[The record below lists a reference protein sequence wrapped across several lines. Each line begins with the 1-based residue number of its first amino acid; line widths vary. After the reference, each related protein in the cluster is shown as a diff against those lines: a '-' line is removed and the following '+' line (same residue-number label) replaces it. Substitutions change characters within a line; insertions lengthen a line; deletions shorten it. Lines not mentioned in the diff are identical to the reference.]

1 MAVERKAYWLRH
13 LILIII
19 VIIVLFPIAWLVNT
33 SIRRDEA
40 AFSPNL
46 FSSRITFQHYKNLL
60 FPQSSV
66 GRLVIDIQ
74 SAVYQTGDY
83 SDKSEEEI
91 TETVRNYIDKYDE
104 LTEKSVKIS
113 ESINSELENLRKA
126 IDNNIYPNMIE
137 SINKIREKD
146 IEFLNEKIPQLG
158 IDTNSPYFIAA
169 VGKILLSYDN
179 WNTDTFKY
187 LLSEFGSV
195 GEEIF
200 NKIGNFDNSLNKLKE
215 NETKLFEKVSKIEF
229 HEKNDVLKSL
239 SNTSLYYDP
248 FDYTEW
254 RKIEWLKI
262 LNKFL
267 KDIDDEELQVIKS
280 DFYDSFKEA
289 RDNFEIVS
297 QSIEELNMEV
307 QKLIENSYTDRT
319 KNYLDAV
326 VSLEDINS
334 SLENLYKSL
343 NSDREAKKEIID
355 GLSVADPVIAPET
368 EKLEILKNTTE
379 KSLAKNYP
387 VLDSTVEP
395 DEIFNSIQNQNYS
408 INSMLQNINALEITE
423 TISILSELEKIR
435 DLYEWFLENAGNITS
450 IAENSDIKNTLK
462 ILDASCSNLSRIL
475 PSFENT
481 IDDLVT
487 IESKIENY
495 LIDIERLEKQKAD
508 YEKTIEENEYY
519 ALNEID
525 NLSKAEEL
533 VNIMVVKNI
542 AKNEFSDSVTVNNY
556 IKEISPLIEAFT
568 EEKPKKRYNDYY
580 WYSNAEEAY
589 VNGTEGSVI
598 LKSTIDNMNTYMSS
612 LKENVYNYIKLKFL
626 KSPVSIDEFT
636 ELQNEFN
643 TGYQL
648 FNAKYQRASRLISD
662 MLDFSPSYST
672 GISGSLKSMDKNLF
686 DVVQIWKT
694 KQRTY
699 FFFTRWLLNS
709 VIVALSVAII
719 SVLTAALAAYPF
731 SRLRFSGRRQGLLV
745 LLLIQMFPS
754 VMFMIAIYALL
765 QFLGMYIPSL
775 GLNSLGGLIF
785 AYSGGIAFNIYLIK
799 GYYDTIPNSLEESAM
814 IDGCTRFQAFIKVVA
829 PLARP
834 ILAVVAIL
842 TFMNIFNE
850 FVMARVFLQDI
861 TKWTYAVGLWQFSG
875 EFQTEWGPF
884 CSAALIGAIPMVLFF
899 LILQDYIVG
908 GLTQGSV
915 KG

>member
-1 MAVERKAYWLRH
+1 
-13 LILIII
+13 
-19 VIIVLFPIAWLVNT
+19 
-33 SIRRDEA
+33 
-40 AFSPNL
+40 
-46 FSSRITFQHYKNLL
+46 
-60 FPQSSV
+60 
-66 GRLVIDIQ
+66 
-74 SAVYQTGDY
+74 
-83 SDKSEEEI
+83 
-91 TETVRNYIDKYDE
+91 
-104 LTEKSVKIS
+104 
-113 ESINSELENLRKA
+113 
-126 IDNNIYPNMIE
+126 
-137 SINKIREKD
+137 
-146 IEFLNEKIPQLG
+146 
-158 IDTNSPYFIAA
+158 
-169 VGKILLSYDN
+169 
-179 WNTDTFKY
+179 
-187 LLSEFGSV
+187 
-195 GEEIF
+195 
-200 NKIGNFDNSLNKLKE
+200 
-215 NETKLFEKVSKIEF
+215 
-229 HEKNDVLKSL
+229 
-239 SNTSLYYDP
+239 
-248 FDYTEW
+248 
-254 RKIEWLKI
+254 
-262 LNKFL
+262 
-267 KDIDDEELQVIKS
+267 
-280 DFYDSFKEA
+280 
-289 RDNFEIVS
+289 
-297 QSIEELNMEV
+297 
-307 QKLIENSYTDRT
+307 
-319 KNYLDAV
+319 
-326 VSLEDINS
+326 
-334 SLENLYKSL
+334 
-343 NSDREAKKEIID
+343 
-355 GLSVADPVIAPET
+355 
-368 EKLEILKNTTE
+368 
-379 KSLAKNYP
+379 
-387 VLDSTVEP
+387 
-395 DEIFNSIQNQNYS
+395 
-408 INSMLQNINALEITE
+408 
-423 TISILSELEKIR
+423 
-435 DLYEWFLENAGNITS
+435 
-450 IAENSDIKNTLK
+450 
-462 ILDASCSNLSRIL
+462 
-475 PSFENT
+475 
-481 IDDLVT
+481 
-487 IESKIENY
+487 
-495 LIDIERLEKQKAD
+495 
-508 YEKTIEENEYY
+508 
-519 ALNEID
+519 
-525 NLSKAEEL
+525 
-533 VNIMVVKNI
+533 MVVKNI
-542 AKNEFSDSVTVNNY
+542 AKNEFSDSVTINNY

-719 SVLTAALAAYPF
+719 SVLAAALAAYPF

>member
-46 FSSRITFQHYKNLL
+46 FSSRVTFQHYKNLL

-91 TETVRNYIDKYDE
+91 TGIVQNYIDKYDE

-137 SINKIREKD
+137 SINIIREKD
-146 IEFLNEKIPQLG
+146 IELLNERISQLD

-169 VGKILLSYDN
+169 VGKTLLSYDN

-200 NKIGNFDNSLNKLKE
+200 NKIENFDNSLNKLKK
-215 NETKLFEKVSKIEF
+215 NETELFEKVSKMEF
-229 HEKNDVLKSL
+229 DEKNDVLKSI
-239 SNTSLYYDP
+239 SNTPLYYDP

-262 LNKFL
+262 INKFL

-280 DFYDSFKEA
+280 NFYDSFKEA
-289 RDNFEIVS
+289 RDNFEIVN
-297 QSIEELNMEV
+297 QSIEELNTEV
-307 QKLIENSYTDRT
+307 QKLIENSYTDKT

-343 NSDREAKKEIID
+343 NSDREARKEIID

-379 KSLAKNYP
+379 KSLTKNYP
-387 VLDSTVEP
+387 VLDSVVEP
-395 DEIFNSIQNQNYS
+395 DKIFNSIQNQNHS
-408 INSMLQNINALEITE
+408 INNMLQNINALEITK

-435 DLYEWFLENAGNITS
+435 DLYDWFLENARNISS
-450 IAENSDIKNTLK
+450 IPENSDIKNTLK
-462 ILDASCSNLSRIL
+462 ILDASYSNLSRIL

-481 IDDLVT
+481 IDDLVS
-487 IESKIENY
+487 IESKIGNY

-533 VNIMVVKNI
+533 VNILVVKNI
-542 AKNEFSDSVTVNNY
+542 AKNEFSDSVTVNSY
-556 IKEISPLIEAFT
+556 IKEISPLIELFT

-589 VNGTEGSVI
+589 INGTEGSMI
-598 LKSTIDNMNTYMSS
+598 LKSTIDNMNIYMSS
-612 LKENVYNYIKLKFL
+612 LKENVYDYIKLKFL

-662 MLDFSPSYST
+662 MLDFPPSYST
-672 GISGSLKSMDKNLF
+672 EISGSLK
-686 DVVQIWKT
+686 
-694 KQRTY
+694 
-699 FFFTRWLLNS
+699 
-709 VIVALSVAII
+709 
-719 SVLTAALAAYPF
+719 
-731 SRLRFSGRRQGLLV
+731 
-745 LLLIQMFPS
+745 
-754 VMFMIAIYALL
+754 
-765 QFLGMYIPSL
+765 
-775 GLNSLGGLIF
+775 
-785 AYSGGIAFNIYLIK
+785 
-799 GYYDTIPNSLEESAM
+799 
-814 IDGCTRFQAFIKVVA
+814 
-829 PLARP
+829 
-834 ILAVVAIL
+834 
-842 TFMNIFNE
+842 
-850 FVMARVFLQDI
+850 
-861 TKWTYAVGLWQFSG
+861 
-875 EFQTEWGPF
+875 
-884 CSAALIGAIPMVLFF
+884 
-899 LILQDYIVG
+899 
-908 GLTQGSV
+908 
-915 KG
+915 